1 MTNSEKQTKN
11 MAKGKRRDNAIPKAQ
26 VVTDGDAAGGK
37 NISEA
42 ADAKS
47 TDAKSTDA
55 KSTNAGIAAD
65 GNAIW
70 QLGFLALLVMGMVF
84 SLQINSWH
92 FTVPVVVLWLGWAG
106 VLATVAL
113 IWKAGLSIA
122 TEGVGDRMA
131 PLDVSEARRHEL
143 NAEKK
148 SLIQAIKEIE
158 FDRDLG
164 KMSDEDATEM
174 MKFYRG
180 RAIEVI
186 KELDGQL
193 DEELSVDERVKRD
206 LEARMAVA
214 VQSRKRPVKS
224 AAVKKKPAPTN
235 SKSQASDPDEETEKS
250 VDSDVKESA

>member
-26 VVTDGDAAGGK
+26 VVGDGDATGGK
-37 NISEA
+37 NTSG
-42 ADAKS
+42 S
-47 TDAKSTDA
+47 TASDSTASD
-55 KSTNAGIAAD
+55 STASDSTESAYATD
-65 GNAIW
+65 SIW
-70 QLGFLALLVMGMVF
+70 RLVFLALLVMGMVF

-224 AAVKKKPAPTN
+224 TAVKKKPAPTN

-250 VDSDVKESA
+250 VESDVKESA